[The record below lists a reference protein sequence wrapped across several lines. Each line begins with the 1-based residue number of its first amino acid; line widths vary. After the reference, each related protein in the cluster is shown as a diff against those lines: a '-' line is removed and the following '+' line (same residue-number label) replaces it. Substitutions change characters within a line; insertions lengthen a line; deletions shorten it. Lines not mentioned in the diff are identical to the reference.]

1 VKCVFCAIVGGES
14 AAEVV
19 FQDEHS
25 VAFLDARPLF
35 PGHVL
40 LVPREHVETLADVPE
55 ALIAPLFLNA
65 QRLARAVETAL
76 AAEGTFVAMN
86 NRVSQSVPHLHIHVV
101 PRRKGDGLRGF
112 FWPRSKYADEGAMR
126 ECSGEDSVG
135 HGVADVP
142 YRTHLSWIESRKN
155 DWADANRIRQR
166 P

>member
-1 VKCVFCAIVGGES
+1 VKCAFCAIIGRE
-14 AAEVV
+14 AEAEVV
-19 FQDEHS
+19 FEDEHS

-40 LVPREHVETLADVPE
+40 LVPREHVETLAEVPE
-55 ALIAPLFLNA
+55 ELIAPLFLNA
-65 QRLARAVETAL
+65 QRLARGVETAL

-126 ECSGEDSVG
+126 EVGE
-135 HGVADVP
+135 
-142 YRTHLSWIESRKN
+142 
-155 DWADANRIRQR
+155 RIRSAMG
-166 P
+166 